1 MTPQEL
7 SRFKKVL
14 ETELTAATRRILRR
28 RQSLAIEQSAE
39 MFEQMGYAR
48 ERELA
53 VLEVSRHSGLAS
65 EIQQAL
71 RRIDDGTFGICQ
83 CCERQISPIRLAA
96 VPWTSLCIRCQ
107 ETADRQNL
115 AGFDRA
121 DKNRAA

>member
-7 SRFKKVL
+7 SGFKKVL
-14 ETELTAATRRILRR
+14 ETELTVATRTILRR

-39 MFEQMGYAR
+39 SLEQLSYAR

-53 VLEVSRHSGLAS
+53 VLELSRHSDLVI

-71 RRIDDGTFGICQ
+71 RRIEDGTFGICQ
-83 CCERQISPIRLAA
+83 SCERQISPKRLAA

-115 AGFDRA
+115 SGEPTGR
-121 DKNRAA
+121 KRAA

>member
-14 ETELTAATRRILRR
+14 ETELTAATGTILRR

-39 MFEQMGYAR
+39 SLEQLGYAR

-53 VLEVSRHSGLAS
+53 VLEVSRHSGLVN
-65 EIQQAL
+65 EIRQAL
-71 RRIDDGTFGICQ
+71 VRIEDGTFGICQ
-83 CCERQISPIRLAA
+83 SCERQISPKRLAA

-107 ETADRQNL
+107 ETADRQDL
-115 AGFDRA
+115 PGEPADRR
-121 DKNRAA
+121 RAA

>member
-14 ETELTAATRRILRR
+14 ETELTAATRTILRR
-28 RQSLAIEQSAE
+28 RQSLAIEQSS
-39 MFEQMGYAR
+39 EQLEQLGNAR

-53 VLEVSRHSGLAS
+53 VLELSRHSGLVN

-71 RRIDDGTFGICQ
+71 RRIGDGTFGICQ
-83 CCERQISPIRLAA
+83 SCERQISQKRLAA

-107 ETADRQNL
+107 ETADRQYPR
-115 AGFDRA
+115 GESTDRR
-121 DKNRAA
+121 RAA